1 MSLTK
6 IISIDRGDTEAQVRE
21 KFHQTFDTRHGN
33 YTEEFLSWVLSPT
46 GKGAIVTYNEFR
58 VTRTPPPRDD
68 F

>member
-21 KFHQTFDTRHGN
+21 KFHRTFDTRHGS
-33 YTEEFLSWVLSPT
+33 YEEEFLSWVLSST

-58 VTRTPPPRDD
+58 VTRPPPRDD
-68 F
+68 L